1 MRRPMASDARPTG
14 PVAAPFLPRPIHHV
28 GFHVPDLRAAIDT
41 WVTVYGAGP
50 FYVLEQV
57 TYDECTSRGRPA
69 VCDHSAGFGQCGAVP
84 VELQQVHDLRPAEL
98 TRLFPANGRGAVNH
112 VGVTAAE
119 PAAESAR
126 LESLGFGLSMYARL
140 GEFEFFWH
148 DATEAFGYC
157 IEVITAGPE
166 LDAFWDTVAG
176 GARDWD
182 GREPIRSF

>member
-1 MRRPMASDARPTG
+1 MASDARPAG
-14 PVAAPFLPRPIHHV
+14 PITAGFLPRPIHHV
-28 GFHVPDLRAAIDT
+28 GFHVRDLRAAVKT

-50 FYVLEQV
+50 FYVLEHV
-57 TYDECTSRGRPA
+57 AFDECTSRGKP
-69 VCDHSAGFGQCGAVP
+69 VVWDHSAAFGQCGAVP

-98 TRLFPANGRGAVNH
+98 ARPFTADGRGAVNH
-112 VGVTAAE
+112 VGVTADD

-157 IEVITAGPE
+157 IEVITAGPG

-182 GREPIRSF
+182 GRDPIRSF